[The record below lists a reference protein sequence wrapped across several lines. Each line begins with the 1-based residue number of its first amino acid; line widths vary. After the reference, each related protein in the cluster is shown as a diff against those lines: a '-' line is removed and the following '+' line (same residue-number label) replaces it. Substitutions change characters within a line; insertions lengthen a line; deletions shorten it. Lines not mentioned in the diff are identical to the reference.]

1 MIKFIL
7 GIAVGIAIGTVGLS
21 GVVKIIDSE
30 LEQTKSI
37 IQQSAQ

>member
-7 GIAVGIAIGTVGLS
+7 GVALGIAIGTVGLS

-30 LEQTKSI
+30 LEKTKSI

>member
-7 GIAVGIAIGTVGLS
+7 GVALGIVIATVGLP